1 MDFENIEI
9 LDHASN
15 DRKLQYKE
23 MLYIRK
29 LNPTL
34 NRQMNSELFTFVI
47 RNSKKDSDFTTDI
60 QKYLNK
66 NKNTRK
72 WIISRNF

>member
-9 LDHASN
+9 LDRARN

-34 NRQMNSELFTFVI
+34 NRQMNSDLFTFVI
-47 RNSKKDSDFTTDI
+47 RNSKNDSDFTSDI

-66 NKNTRK
+66 NKKNTRK
-72 WIISRNF
+72 

>member
-9 LDHASN
+9 LDRASN

-34 NRQMNSELFTFVI
+34 NRQMNSDLFTFVI
-47 RNSKKDSDFTTDI
+47 RNSKNDSDFTSDI

-66 NKNTRK
+66 NKKNTRK
-72 WIISRNF
+72 

>member
-9 LDHASN
+9 LDRANN

-34 NRQMNSELFTFVI
+34 NRQMNSDLFTFVI
-47 RNSKKDSDFTTDI
+47 RNSKNDSDFTSDI

-66 NKNTRK
+66 NKKNTRK
-72 WIISRNF
+72 

>member
-1 MDFENIEI
+1 MDFENIVI
-9 LDHASN
+9 LDRASN
-15 DRKLQYKE
+15 ALKLQYKE

-34 NRQMNSELFTFVI
+34 NRQMNSDLFTFVI
-47 RNSKKDSDFTTDI
+47 RNSKNDSDFTSDI

-66 NKNTRK
+66 NKKNTRK
-72 WIISRNF
+72 

>member
-1 MDFENIEI
+1 MII
-9 LDHASN
+9 RVCYQLAN
-15 DRKLQYKE
+15 DLKLQYKE

-47 RNSKKDSDFTTDI
+47 RNSKKDSDFTSDN

-72 WIISRNF
+72 

>member
-9 LDHASN
+9 LDRASN

-23 MLYIRK
+23 ILYIRK

-34 NRQMNSELFTFVI
+34 NRQMNSDLFTFVI
-47 RNSKKDSDFTTDI
+47 RNSKNDSDFTSDI

-66 NKNTRK
+66 NKKNTRK
-72 WIISRNF
+72 